1 MKKLLTLILSLCLV
15 FSLAACNNS
24 EGQSSE
30 PSTDDVGAFEKPEDY
45 SAVLMASINPQI
57 KMYLADGGIVL
68 AVEAVNEDAEQIVDE
83 ILTEGA
89 DYKTVIKAFVT
100 AANSKGFIKDGATI
114 EFEIAE
120 QKNNKLNSESV
131 LAEASLAAENAAT
144 ELNISLEV
152 KTNVDD
158 PVDETNSN
166 TDATEQPTDNTEQTE
181 AHTHTY
187 SKATCTEAAK
197 CACGATNGSAL
208 GHSWQSST
216 CKTPKTC
223 KTCGVTEGGKGD
235 HTYSNGACTVCGAAA
250 PHTHSYSKANCTE
263 AAKCSCGA
271 TNGSALGHSW
281 QPATCKA
288 PKTCKTCGAT
298 EGSKG
303 DHTYINGVC
312 SVCDATSVL
321 NPKTN
326 LSTNEYVGNLNVS
339 GDMLI
344 GAALQFDGEACVVVD
359 RYFNS
364 VQTDPSQTPIVFE
377 GKNYYSEGGGQDP
390 HYYELTDTEILV
402 KGSFWGE
409 DADTVTIKL
418 VLQGNGMLK
427 VTYSTNAQFPVGTIL
442 STNINDVLR

>member
-1 MKKLLTLILSLCLV
+1 MIKKIFAFFLALCLM
-15 FSLAACNNS
+15 FSLVACNNN
-24 EGQSSE
+24 EEQSGN
-30 PSTDDVGAFEKPEDY
+30 PSTGGVGSFEKPENY
-45 SAVLMASINPQI
+45 NAVLLASINPQI
-57 KMYLADGGIVL
+57 KMYLADDGVVL

-89 DYKTVIKAFVT
+89 DYKTVIKAFIT
-100 AANSKGFIKDGATI
+100 AANSKGFINDGSTI
-114 EFEIAE
+114 EFEITE
-120 QKNNKLNSESV
+120 QKNAEMNAESL
-131 LAEASLAAENAAT
+131 LADASAVAKNTAI

-152 KTNVDD
+152 KDGGSD
-158 PVDETNSN
+158 PTGETSQSTET
-166 TDATEQPTDNTEQTE
+166 TDSPSDNMEQTE
-181 AHTHTY
+181 GHTHTY
-187 SKATCTEAAK
+187 SKAT
-197 CACGATNGSAL
+197 
-208 GHSWQSST
+208 
-216 CKTPKTC
+216 
-223 KTCGVTEGGKGD
+223 
-235 HTYSNGACTVCGAAA
+235 
-250 PHTHSYSKANCTE
+250 CTE

-281 QPATCKA
+281 QAATCKA
-288 PKTCKTCGAT
+288 PKTCKTCGIT

-303 DHTYINGVC
+303 DHSYVNSTC
-312 SVCDATSVL
+312 SVCGVTTVL

-326 LSTNEYVGNLNVS
+326 LSAKEYVGNLNVS

-364 VQTDPSQTPIVFE
+364 VQSDPNQTPIIFE
-377 GKNYYSEGGGQDP
+377 GKNYYSEGGGQTP

-409 DADTVTIKL
+409 AAETVTIKL

-427 VTYSTNAQFPVGTIL
+427 VTYSTNAQFPVDTVL

>member
-1 MKKLLTLILSLCLV
+1 MIKKTFALLLALCLV
-15 FSLAACNNS
+15 FSFAACSNDENP
-24 EGQSSE
+24 SSD
-30 PSTDDVGAFEKPEDY
+30 PSTDNASTFEKPENY
-45 SAVLMASINPQI
+45 SAILLASINPQI
-57 KMYLADGGIVL
+57 RMYLADGGIVL

-89 DYKTVIKAFVT
+89 DYKTVIKAFVS

-120 QKNNKLNSESV
+120 QKNDKLNTESV
-131 LAEASLAAENAAT
+131 LAEASLAAKTAAT
-144 ELNISLEV
+144 EFNISLEV
-152 KTNVDD
+152 ITNADD
-158 PVDETNSN
+158 PADETNSN

-187 SKATCTEAAK
+187 SEAT
-197 CACGATNGSAL
+197 
-208 GHSWQSST
+208 
-216 CKTPKTC
+216 
-223 KTCGVTEGGKGD
+223 
-235 HTYSNGACTVCGAAA
+235 
-250 PHTHSYSKANCTE
+250 CTE

-281 QPATCKA
+281 QSATCKA

-303 DHTYINGVC
+303 DHTYKNGVC
-312 SVCDATSVL
+312 SVCGATSVL
-321 NPKTN
+321 NPKTD
-326 LSTNEYVGNLNVS
+326 LSTKEYVGNLNVS

-377 GKNYYSEGGGQDP
+377 GKNYYSEGGGQNP

-427 VTYSTNAQFPVGTIL
+427 VTYSTNSQFPVGTVL
-442 STNINDVLR
+442 STNTNDVLRQ